1 MERMLKN
8 RYIPYGYT
16 MENGDIVIEQNE
28 AKTIRYIFETYIA
41 GATLKDI
48 ADRLTAQQVVYSEK
62 KTEWNKAR
70 VMRILDNVK
79 YLGDETF
86 PQIIDE
92 GLFAEAA
99 RQKTARQRTTPA
111 DHEQEIHVLKGYIVC
126 GKCGC
131 VMKRRVEKKCK
142 YKERWYCS
150 NPECDNNVHIRD
162 TVILKKVQTLTMRM
176 VEGNYSPEER
186 KMPTTDTSDTLRIKS
201 ELEDELSRPN
211 INAQRALELCIEL
224 VQTQYE
230 GIQSIPGIRANLNEG
245 KETLSQLLERT
256 VDKIILYED
265 GAAELVTKSNIRIKE
280 GG

>member
-1 MERMLKN
+1 MLKN

-48 ADRLTAQQVVYSEK
+48 ADRLTAEQVVYSEK

-79 YLGDETF
+79 YLGDDTF

-111 DHEQEIHVLKGYIVC
+111 DTEQEIHVLKGYIVC

-150 NPECDNNVHIRD
+150 NPDCDNNVHIRD
-162 TVILKKVQTLTMRM
+162 AVILKKVQTLTMRM
-176 VEGNYSPEER
+176 VEDDYTPEER

-201 ELEDELSRPN
+201 ELEDELNRPN

-224 VQTQYE
+224 VQIQYE
-230 GIQSIPGIRANLNEG
+230 GIQSIPGIRANLREG

>member
-1 MERMLKN
+1 MLKN

-16 MENGDIVIEQNE
+16 MENGDIVIEQSE
-28 AKTIRYIFETYIA
+28 AKIIRYIFETYIA

-48 ADRLTAQQVVYSEK
+48 ADRLTAEQVVYSEK

-79 YLGDETF
+79 YLGDDTF

-92 GLFAEAA
+92 GLFVEAA

-111 DHEQEIHVLKGYIVC
+111 DTEQEIHVLKGYIVC

-131 VMKRRVEKKCK
+131 VMKRRVERKCK

-150 NPECDNNVHIRD
+150 NPDCDNNVHIRD

-176 VEGNYSPEER
+176 VEDDYTPEER
-186 KMPTTDTSDTLRIKS
+186 KMPTTDTSDTLKIKS
-201 ELEDELSRPN
+201 ELEDELDRPN
-211 INAQRALELCIEL
+211 VNAQRALELCIEL
-224 VQTQYE
+224 VQIQYE
-230 GIQSIPGIRANLNEG
+230 GIQSIPGIRANVREG
-245 KETLSQLLERT
+245 KENLSQLLERT

-265 GAAELVTKSNIRIKE
+265 GAAELVTKSNIKIKE

>member
-1 MERMLKN
+1 MLKN

-48 ADRLTAQQVVYSEK
+48 ADRLTAEQVVYSEK

-79 YLGDETF
+79 YLGDDTF

-111 DHEQEIHVLKGYIVC
+111 DTEQEIHVLKGYIVC

-150 NPECDNNVHIRD
+150 NPDCDNNVHIRD

-176 VEGNYSPEER
+176 VEDDYTPEER

-201 ELEDELSRPN
+201 ELEDELNRPN

-224 VQTQYE
+224 VQIQYE
-230 GIQSIPGIRANLNEG
+230 GIRSIPGIRANLREG

-265 GAAELVTKSNIRIKE
+265 GAAELVTKSNIKIKE

>member
-1 MERMLKN
+1 MLKN

-48 ADRLTAQQVVYSEK
+48 ADRLTAEQVVYSEK

-79 YLGDETF
+79 YLGDDTF

-111 DHEQEIHVLKGYIVC
+111 DTEQEIHVLKGYIVC

-150 NPECDNNVHIRD
+150 NPDCDNNVHIRD
-162 TVILKKVQTLTMRM
+162 AVILKKVQTLTMRM
-176 VEGNYSPEER
+176 VEDDYTPEER

-201 ELEDELSRPN
+201 ELEDELNRPN

-245 KETLSQLLERT
+245 KENLSQLLERT

>member
-1 MERMLKN
+1 MLKN

-16 MENGDIVIEQNE
+16 MENGDIVIEQSE
-28 AKTIRYIFETYIA
+28 AKIIRYIFETYIA
-41 GATLKDI
+41 GAALKDI

-79 YLGDETF
+79 YLGDDTF

-92 GLFAEAA
+92 GLFVEAA
-99 RQKTARQRTTPA
+99 RQKTARQRTTPV
-111 DHEQEIHVLKGYIVC
+111 DTEQEIHVLKGYIVC

-131 VMKRRVEKKCK
+131 VMKRRVERKCK

-150 NPECDNNVHIRD
+150 NPDCDNNVHIRD

-176 VEGNYSPEER
+176 VEDDYTPEER

-201 ELEDELSRPN
+201 ELEDELARPN
-211 INAQRALELCIEL
+211 VNAQRALELCIEL
-224 VQTQYE
+224 VQIQYE
-230 GIQSIPGIRANLNEG
+230 GIQSIPGIRANVREG
-245 KETLSQLLERT
+245 KENLSQLLERT

-265 GAAELVTKSNIRIKE
+265 GAAELVTKTNIKIKE

>member
-1 MERMLKN
+1 MLKN

-92 GLFAEAA
+92 RLFAEAS
-99 RQKTARQRTTPA
+99 RQKTARQKTTPA
-111 DHEQEIHVLKGYIVC
+111 DSEQEIHVLKGYIVC

-176 VEGNYSPEER
+176 VEDDYTPEER
-186 KMPTTDTSDTLRIKS
+186 KMPSTDTSDTLRIKS
-201 ELEDELSRPN
+201 ELEDELNRPN

-230 GIQSIPGIRANLNEG
+230 GIQSIPGIRANLSEG
-245 KETLSQLLERT
+245 KETLSQLLERM

-265 GAAELVTKSNIRIKE
+265 GAAELVTKTNIKIKE

>member
-1 MERMLKN
+1 MLKN

-62 KTEWNKAR
+62 NTEWNKAR
-70 VMRILDNVK
+70 VMRILDNAK

-92 GLFAEAA
+92 RLFAEAS
-99 RQKTARQRTTPA
+99 RQKTARQKTTPA

-176 VEGNYSPEER
+176 VEGNYAPEER
-186 KMPTTDTSDTLRIKS
+186 KMPSTDTSDTLRIKS

-230 GIQSIPGIRANLNEG
+230 GIQSIPGIRANLSEG

>member
-1 MERMLKN
+1 MLKN

-28 AKTIRYIFETYIA
+28 ANTIRYIFETYIA

-48 ADRLTAQQVVYSEK
+48 ADRLTAQRVVYSEK
-62 KTEWNKAR
+62 NTEWNKAR

-79 YLGDETF
+79 YLGDDTF

-92 GLFAEAA
+92 GLFTEAA

-111 DHEQEIHVLKGYIVC
+111 DTEQEIHVLKGYIVC

-150 NPECDNNVHIRD
+150 NPDCDNNVHIRD
-162 TVILKKVQTLTMRM
+162 TVILKKVQSLTMRM
-176 VEGNYSPEER
+176 VEDDYTPEER

-201 ELEDELSRPN
+201 ELEDELNRPN
-211 INAQRALELCIEL
+211 INAQRTLELCIKL
-224 VQTQYE
+224 VQIQYE
-230 GIQSIPGIRANLNEG
+230 GIQSIPGIRANLGEG
-245 KETLSQLLERT
+245 KESLSQLLERT

-265 GAAELVTKSNIRIKE
+265 GAAELVTKSNIKIKE

>member
-1 MERMLKN
+1 MLKN

-16 MENGDIVIEQNE
+16 MENGDIVIEQSE
-28 AKTIRYIFETYIA
+28 AKIIRYIFETYIA

-48 ADRLTAQQVVYSEK
+48 ADRLTAEQVVYSEK

-70 VMRILDNVK
+70 VMRILDNIK
-79 YLGDETF
+79 YLGDDTF

-92 GLFAEAA
+92 GLFVEAA

-111 DHEQEIHVLKGYIVC
+111 DTEQEIHVLKGYIVC

-131 VMKRRVEKKCK
+131 VMKRRVERKCK

-150 NPECDNNVHIRD
+150 NPDCDNNVHIRD

-176 VEGNYSPEER
+176 VEDDYTPEEW

-201 ELEDELSRPN
+201 ELEDELNRPN

-224 VQTQYE
+224 VQIQYE
-230 GIQSIPGIRANLNEG
+230 GIQSIPGIRANVREG
-245 KETLSQLLERT
+245 KENLSQLLERT

-265 GAAELVTKSNIRIKE
+265 GAAELVTKSNIKIKE

>member
-1 MERMLKN
+1 
-8 RYIPYGYT
+8 
-16 MENGDIVIEQNE
+16 
-28 AKTIRYIFETYIA
+28 
-41 GATLKDI
+41 
-48 ADRLTAQQVVYSEK
+48 
-62 KTEWNKAR
+62 
-70 VMRILDNVK
+70 
-79 YLGDETF
+79 
-86 PQIIDE
+86 
-92 GLFAEAA
+92 
-99 RQKTARQRTTPA
+99 
-111 DHEQEIHVLKGYIVC
+111 
-126 GKCGC
+126 
-131 VMKRRVEKKCK
+131 MKRRVERKCK

-150 NPECDNNVHIRD
+150 NPDCDNNVHIRD

-176 VEGNYSPEER
+176 VEDDYTPEER

-201 ELEDELSRPN
+201 ELEDELNRPN

-245 KETLSQLLERT
+245 KENLSQLLERT

>member
-1 MERMLKN
+1 MLKN

-70 VMRILDNVK
+70 VMRILDNAK

-176 VEGNYSPEER
+176 VEDDYTPEER
-186 KMPTTDTSDTLRIKS
+186 KMPSTDTSDTLRIKS

>member
-1 MERMLKN
+1 MLKN

-16 MENGDIVIEQNE
+16 MKNGDIVIEQSE

-48 ADRLTAQQVVYSEK
+48 AVRLTAEQVVYSEK
-62 KTEWNKAR
+62 NTEWNKAR
-70 VMRILDNVK
+70 VMRILDNLK
-79 YLGDETF
+79 YLGDDTF

-111 DHEQEIHVLKGYIVC
+111 DTEQEIHVLKGYIVC

-150 NPECDNNVHIRD
+150 NPDCDNNVHIRD
-162 TVILKKVQTLTMRM
+162 AVILKKVQTLTMRM
-176 VEGNYSPEER
+176 VEDDYTPEER

-201 ELEDELSRPN
+201 ELEDELNRPN

-224 VQTQYE
+224 VQIQYE
-230 GIQSIPGIRANLNEG
+230 GIQSIPGVRANIREG

-265 GAAELVTKSNIRIKE
+265 GAAELVTKSNIKIKE

>member
-1 MERMLKN
+1 MLKN

-16 MENGDIVIEQNE
+16 MENGDIVIEQSE
-28 AKTIRYIFETYIA
+28 AKIIRYIFETYIA

-48 ADRLTAQQVVYSEK
+48 ADRLTAEQVVYSEK

-79 YLGDETF
+79 YLGDDTF

-111 DHEQEIHVLKGYIVC
+111 DTEQEIHVLKGYIVC

-131 VMKRRVEKKCK
+131 VMKRRVERKCK

-150 NPECDNNVHIRD
+150 NPDCDNNVHIRD

-176 VEGNYSPEER
+176 VEDDYTPEER

-201 ELEDELSRPN
+201 ELEDELDRPN
-211 INAQRALELCIEL
+211 VNAQRALELCIEL
-224 VQTQYE
+224 VQIQYE
-230 GIQSIPGIRANLNEG
+230 GIQSIPGIRANVREG
-245 KETLSQLLERT
+245 KENLSQLLERT

-265 GAAELVTKSNIRIKE
+265 GAAELVTKSNIKIKE

>member
-1 MERMLKN
+1 MLKN

-48 ADRLTAQQVVYSEK
+48 ADRLTAEQVVYSEK

-79 YLGDETF
+79 YLGDDTF

-92 GLFAEAA
+92 GLFVEAA

-111 DHEQEIHVLKGYIVC
+111 DTEQEIHVLKGYIVC

-150 NPECDNNVHIRD
+150 NPDCDNNVHIRD
-162 TVILKKVQTLTMRM
+162 AVILKKVQTLTMRM
-176 VEGNYSPEER
+176 VEDDYTPEER
-186 KMPTTDTSDTLRIKS
+186 KMPTTDTSDTLKIKS
-201 ELEDELSRPN
+201 ELEDELDRPN
-211 INAQRALELCIEL
+211 VNAQRALELCIEL
-224 VQTQYE
+224 VQIQYE
-230 GIQSIPGIRANLNEG
+230 GIQSIPGIRANVREG
-245 KETLSQLLERT
+245 KENLSQLLERT

-265 GAAELVTKSNIRIKE
+265 GAAELVTKSNIKIKE

>member
-1 MERMLKN
+1 MLKN

-16 MENGDIVIEQNE
+16 MENGDIVIEQSE
-28 AKTIRYIFETYIA
+28 AKIIRYIFETYIA

-79 YLGDETF
+79 YLGDDTF

-92 GLFAEAA
+92 GLFVEAA

-111 DHEQEIHVLKGYIVC
+111 DTEQEIHVLKGYIVC

-131 VMKRRVEKKCK
+131 VMKRRVERKCK

-150 NPECDNNVHIRD
+150 NPDCDNNVHIRD

-176 VEGNYSPEER
+176 VEDDYTPEER
-186 KMPTTDTSDTLRIKS
+186 KMPTTDTSDTLKIKS
-201 ELEDELSRPN
+201 ELEDELDRPN
-211 INAQRALELCIEL
+211 VNAQRALELCIEL
-224 VQTQYE
+224 VQIQYE
-230 GIQSIPGIRANLNEG
+230 GIQSIPGIRANVREG
-245 KETLSQLLERT
+245 KENLSQLLERT

-265 GAAELVTKSNIRIKE
+265 GAAELVTKSNIKIKE

>member
-1 MERMLKN
+1 MLKN

-92 GLFAEAA
+92 RLFAEAS
-99 RQKTARQRTTPA
+99 RQKTARQKTTPA
-111 DHEQEIHVLKGYIVC
+111 DSEQEIHVLKGYIVC

-176 VEGNYSPEER
+176 VEDDYTPEER
-186 KMPTTDTSDTLRIKS
+186 KMPSTDTSDTLRIKS

>member
-1 MERMLKN
+1 MLKN

-16 MENGDIVIEQNE
+16 MENGDIVIEQSE
-28 AKTIRYIFETYIA
+28 AKIIRYIFETYIA

-79 YLGDETF
+79 YLGDDTF

-111 DHEQEIHVLKGYIVC
+111 DTEQEIHVLKGYIVC

-131 VMKRRVEKKCK
+131 VMKRRVERKCK

-150 NPECDNNVHIRD
+150 NPDCDNNVHIRD

-176 VEGNYSPEER
+176 VEDDYTPEER
-186 KMPTTDTSDTLRIKS
+186 KMPTTDTSDTLKIKS
-201 ELEDELSRPN
+201 ELEDELDRPN
-211 INAQRALELCIEL
+211 VNAQRALELCIEL
-224 VQTQYE
+224 VQIQYE
-230 GIQSIPGIRANLNEG
+230 GIQSIPGIRANVREG
-245 KETLSQLLERT
+245 KENLSQLLERT

-265 GAAELVTKSNIRIKE
+265 GAAELVTKSNIKIKE

>member
-1 MERMLKN
+1 MLKN

-48 ADRLTAQQVVYSEK
+48 ADRLTAEQVVYSEK

-79 YLGDETF
+79 YLGDDTF

-111 DHEQEIHVLKGYIVC
+111 DTEQEIHVLKGYIVC

-150 NPECDNNVHIRD
+150 NPDCDNNVHIRD

-176 VEGNYSPEER
+176 VEDDYTPEER

-201 ELEDELSRPN
+201 ELEDELDRPN

-224 VQTQYE
+224 VQIQYE
-230 GIQSIPGIRANLNEG
+230 GIQSIPGIRANIREG

-265 GAAELVTKSNIRIKE
+265 GAAELVTKSNIKIKE

>member
-1 MERMLKN
+1 MLKN

-16 MENGDIVIEQNE
+16 MENGDIVIEQSE
-28 AKTIRYIFETYIA
+28 AKIIRYIFETYIA

-79 YLGDETF
+79 YLGDDTF

-111 DHEQEIHVLKGYIVC
+111 DTEQEIHVLKGYIVC

-131 VMKRRVEKKCK
+131 VMKRRVERKCK

-150 NPECDNNVHIRD
+150 NPDCDNNVHIRD

-176 VEGNYSPEER
+176 VEDDYTPEER

-201 ELEDELSRPN
+201 ELEDELNRPN

-224 VQTQYE
+224 VQMQYE
-230 GIQSIPGIRANLNEG
+230 GIQSIPGIRANVREG
-245 KETLSQLLERT
+245 KENLSQLLERT

-265 GAAELVTKSNIRIKE
+265 GAAELVTKSNIKIKE

>member
-1 MERMLKN
+1 MLKN

-16 MENGDIVIEQNE
+16 MENGDIVIEQSE

-48 ADRLTAQQVVYSEK
+48 AVRLTAEQVVYSEK
-62 KTEWNKAR
+62 NTEWNKAR
-70 VMRILDNVK
+70 VMRILDNLK
-79 YLGDETF
+79 YLGDDTF

-111 DHEQEIHVLKGYIVC
+111 DTEQEIHVLKGYIVC

-150 NPECDNNVHIRD
+150 NPDCDNNVHIRD
-162 TVILKKVQTLTMRM
+162 AVILKKVQTLTMRM
-176 VEGNYSPEER
+176 VEDDYTPEER

-201 ELEDELSRPN
+201 ELEDELNRPN

-224 VQTQYE
+224 VQIQYE
-230 GIQSIPGIRANLNEG
+230 GIQSIPGVRANIREG

-265 GAAELVTKSNIRIKE
+265 GAAELVTKSNIKIKE

>member
-1 MERMLKN
+1 MLKN

-28 AKTIRYIFETYIA
+28 AKIIRYIFETYIA
-41 GATLKDI
+41 GDTLKDI

-92 GLFAEAA
+92 RLFAEAS
-99 RQKTARQRTTPA
+99 RQKTARQKTTPA
-111 DHEQEIHVLKGYIVC
+111 DSEQEIHVLKGYIVC

-176 VEGNYSPEER
+176 VEGNYTPEER
-186 KMPTTDTSDTLRIKS
+186 KMPSTDTSDTLRIKS

>member
-1 MERMLKN
+1 MLKN

-92 GLFAEAA
+92 RLFAEAA

-111 DHEQEIHVLKGYIVC
+111 DSEQEIHVLKGYIVC

-176 VEGNYSPEER
+176 VEDDYTPEER
-186 KMPTTDTSDTLRIKS
+186 KMPSTDTSDTLRIKS
-201 ELEDELSRPN
+201 ELEDELNRPN

-224 VQTQYE
+224 VQIQYE

-265 GAAELVTKSNIRIKE
+265 GAAELVTKSNIKIKE

>member
-1 MERMLKN
+1 MLKN

-28 AKTIRYIFETYIA
+28 ANTIRYIFETYIA

-48 ADRLTAQQVVYSEK
+48 ADRLTAQRVVYSEK
-62 KTEWNKAR
+62 NTEWNKAR

-79 YLGDETF
+79 YLGDDTF

-111 DHEQEIHVLKGYIVC
+111 DTEQEIHVLKGYIVC

-150 NPECDNNVHIRD
+150 NPDCDNNVHIRD
-162 TVILKKVQTLTMRM
+162 TVILKKVQSLTMRM
-176 VEGNYSPEER
+176 VEDDYTPEER

-201 ELEDELSRPN
+201 ELEDELNRPN

-224 VQTQYE
+224 VQIQYE
-230 GIQSIPGIRANLNEG
+230 GIQSIPGIRANIREG

-265 GAAELVTKSNIRIKE
+265 GAAELVTKSNIKIKE

>member
-1 MERMLKN
+1 MLKN

-62 KTEWNKAR
+62 NTEWNKAR

-92 GLFAEAA
+92 RLFAEAS
-99 RQKTARQRTTPA
+99 RQKTARQKTTPA
-111 DHEQEIHVLKGYIVC
+111 DSEQEIHVLKGYIVC

-176 VEGNYSPEER
+176 VEDDYTPEER
-186 KMPTTDTSDTLRIKS
+186 KMPSTDTSDTLRIKS

>member
-1 MERMLKN
+1 MLKN

-176 VEGNYSPEER
+176 VEDDYTPEER
-186 KMPTTDTSDTLRIKS
+186 KMPSTDTSDTLRIKS
-201 ELEDELSRPN
+201 ELEDELNRPN

-230 GIQSIPGIRANLNEG
+230 GIQSIPGIRANLSEG
-245 KETLSQLLERT
+245 KETLSQLLERM

-265 GAAELVTKSNIRIKE
+265 GAAELVTKTNIKIKE

>member
-1 MERMLKN
+1 MLKN

-48 ADRLTAQQVVYSEK
+48 ADRLTAEQVVYSEK

-79 YLGDETF
+79 YLGDDTF

-92 GLFAEAA
+92 GLFVEAA

-111 DHEQEIHVLKGYIVC
+111 DTEQEIHVLKGYIVC

-150 NPECDNNVHIRD
+150 NPDCDNNVHIRD
-162 TVILKKVQTLTMRM
+162 AVMLKKVQTLTMRM
-176 VEGNYSPEER
+176 VEDDYTPEER

-201 ELEDELSRPN
+201 ELEDELNRPN

-224 VQTQYE
+224 VQIQYE
-230 GIQSIPGIRANLNEG
+230 GIRSIPGIRANLREG

-265 GAAELVTKSNIRIKE
+265 GAAELVTKSNIKIKE

>member
-1 MERMLKN
+1 MLKN

-79 YLGDETF
+79 YLGDDTF

-111 DHEQEIHVLKGYIVC
+111 DTEQEIHVLKGYIVC

-150 NPECDNNVHIRD
+150 NPDCDNNVHIRD

-176 VEGNYSPEER
+176 VEDDYTPEER

-201 ELEDELSRPN
+201 ELEDELNRPN

-224 VQTQYE
+224 VQIQYE

-265 GAAELVTKSNIRIKE
+265 GAAELVTKSNIKIKE

>member
-1 MERMLKN
+1 MLKN

-16 MENGDIVIEQNE
+16 MENGDIVIQQNE

-48 ADRLTAQQVVYSEK
+48 ADRLTAEQVVYSEK

-79 YLGDETF
+79 YLGDDRF
-86 PQIIDE
+86 AQIIDDTIY
-92 GLFAEAA
+92 AEAA
-99 RQKTARQRTTPA
+99 RQKTARQRTIPA
-111 DHEQEIHVLKGYIVC
+111 DTQQEINVLKGYIVC

-131 VMKRRVEKKCK
+131 LMKRRVEKKCK

-150 NPECDNNVHIRD
+150 NADCDNNVHIRD
-162 TVILKKVQTLTMRM
+162 TAILKKVKNLTMRM
-176 VEGNYSPEER
+176 VAEDYIPEER
-186 KMPTTDTSDTLRIKS
+186 KMPITDTSETLRIKE
-201 ELEDELSRPN
+201 ELEEELNQPN

-224 VQTQYE
+224 VRIQYE
-230 GIQSIPGIRANLNEG
+230 GIQAIPGVRAKLKDG
-245 KETLSQLLERT
+245 QETLAQLLERT
-256 VDKIILYED
+256 VDKIMLYED
-265 GAAELVTKSNIRIKE
+265 GAAELVTKTNIKIKIKE

>member
-1 MERMLKN
+1 MLKN

-92 GLFAEAA
+92 RLFAEAA

-111 DHEQEIHVLKGYIVC
+111 DSEQEIHVLKGYIVC

-176 VEGNYSPEER
+176 VEDDYTPEER
-186 KMPTTDTSDTLRIKS
+186 KMPSTDTSDTLRIKS
-201 ELEDELSRPN
+201 ELEDELNRPN

-230 GIQSIPGIRANLNEG
+230 GIQSIPGIRANLSEG

>member
-1 MERMLKN
+1 MLKN

-79 YLGDETF
+79 CLGDETF

-92 GLFAEAA
+92 RLFAEAS
-99 RQKTARQRTTPA
+99 RQKTARQKTTPA
-111 DHEQEIHVLKGYIVC
+111 DLEQEIHVLKGYIVC

-162 TVILKKVQTLTMRM
+162 TVILKKVQTFTMRM

-201 ELEDELSRPN
+201 ELEDELNRPN

-230 GIQSIPGIRANLNEG
+230 GIQSIPGIRANLSEG

>member
-1 MERMLKN
+1 MLKN

-16 MENGDIVIEQNE
+16 MENGDIVIEQSE
-28 AKTIRYIFETYIA
+28 AKIIRYIFETYIA

-79 YLGDETF
+79 YLGDDTF

-92 GLFAEAA
+92 GLFVEAA

-111 DHEQEIHVLKGYIVC
+111 DTEQEIHVLKGYIVC

-131 VMKRRVEKKCK
+131 VMKRRVERKCK

-150 NPECDNNVHIRD
+150 NPDCDNNVHIRD

-176 VEGNYSPEER
+176 VEDDYTPEER

-201 ELEDELSRPN
+201 ELEDELDRPN
-211 INAQRALELCIEL
+211 VNAQRALELCIEL
-224 VQTQYE
+224 VQIQYE
-230 GIQSIPGIRANLNEG
+230 GIQSIPGIRANVREG
-245 KETLSQLLERT
+245 KENLSQLLERT

-265 GAAELVTKSNIRIKE
+265 GAAELVTKSNIKIKE

>member
-1 MERMLKN
+1 MLKN

-28 AKTIRYIFETYIA
+28 AKTIRYIFEAYIA

-48 ADRLTAQQVVYSEK
+48 ADRLTAQRVVYSEK
-62 KTEWNKAR
+62 NTEWNKAR

-79 YLGDETF
+79 YLGNDTF

-99 RQKTARQRTTPA
+99 RQKTARQRTIPA
-111 DHEQEIHVLKGYIVC
+111 DTEQDIHVLKGYIIC

-131 VMKRRVEKKCK
+131 VMKRRVEKKCR

-150 NPECDNNVHIRD
+150 NPDCDNNVHIRD
-162 TVILKKVQTLTMRM
+162 TVILKKVQSLTMRM
-176 VEGNYSPEER
+176 VQEDYTTEER
-186 KMPTTDTSDTLRIKS
+186 KMPTTDSSDTLRIKN
-201 ELEDELSRPN
+201 ELEDELNRPN

-224 VQTQYE
+224 VQIQYE
-230 GIQSIPGIRANLNEG
+230 GIRSIPGIRANIREG
-245 KETLSQLLERT
+245 KESLSQLLERT

-265 GAAELVTKSNIRIKE
+265 GAAELVTKSNIKIKE

>member
-1 MERMLKN
+1 MLKN

-79 YLGDETF
+79 YLGDDTF

-111 DHEQEIHVLKGYIVC
+111 DTEQEIHVLKGYIVC

-150 NPECDNNVHIRD
+150 NPDCDNNVHIRD

-176 VEGNYSPEER
+176 VEDDYTPEER

-201 ELEDELSRPN
+201 ELEDELARPN
-211 INAQRALELCIEL
+211 VNAQRALELCIEL
-224 VQTQYE
+224 VQIQYE
-230 GIQSIPGIRANLNEG
+230 GIQSIPGIRANVREG
-245 KETLSQLLERT
+245 KENLSQLLERT

-265 GAAELVTKSNIRIKE
+265 GAAELVTKSNIKIKE

>member
-1 MERMLKN
+1 MLKN

-16 MENGDIVIEQNE
+16 MENGDIVIEQSE
-28 AKTIRYIFETYIA
+28 AKIIRYIFETYIA

-79 YLGDETF
+79 YLGDDTF

-111 DHEQEIHVLKGYIVC
+111 DTEQEIHVLKGYIVC

-131 VMKRRVEKKCK
+131 VMKRRVERKCK

-150 NPECDNNVHIRD
+150 NPDCDNNVHIRD

-176 VEGNYSPEER
+176 VEDDYTPEER
-186 KMPTTDTSDTLRIKS
+186 KMPTTDTSDTLRIRS
-201 ELEDELSRPN
+201 ELEDELDRPN
-211 INAQRALELCIEL
+211 VNAQRALELCIEL
-224 VQTQYE
+224 VQIQYE
-230 GIQSIPGIRANLNEG
+230 GIQSIPGIRANVRKG
-245 KETLSQLLERT
+245 KENLSQLLERT

-265 GAAELVTKSNIRIKE
+265 GAAELVTKSNIKIKE